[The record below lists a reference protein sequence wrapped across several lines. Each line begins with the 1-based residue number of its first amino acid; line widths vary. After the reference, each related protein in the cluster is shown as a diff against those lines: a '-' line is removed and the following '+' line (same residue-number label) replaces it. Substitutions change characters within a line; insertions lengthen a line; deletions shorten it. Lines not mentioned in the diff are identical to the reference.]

1 MKTLFSIG
9 PLLVLLSGIVPLEHL
24 EVWLAGAPV
33 CRMACAGT
41 EHCCCKRRQQARKSG
56 WLHRETRPTVTEA
69 PDGPTCPDNCATASA
84 GQRTPPTRSSYQ
96 VEIARPVRCRP
107 FDASPAVTA
116 LRSGLIDP
124 TRPRA
129 PPA

>member
-9 PLLVLLSGIVPLEHL
+9 PLLILLSGIVPLQHL

-41 EHCCCKRRQQARKSG
+41 EYCCCKKRQQARKAG
-56 WLHRETRPTVTEA
+56 RLHRETRPVVTESSH
-69 PDGPTCPDNCATASA
+69 GPTCPDNCAVPST
-84 GQRTPPTRSSYQ
+84 GQRIPTTRAASRI
-96 VEIARPVRCRP
+96 ETARPTSGDLLDTLPSVSSVRSR
-107 FDASPAVTA
+107 
-116 LRSGLIDP
+116 LSGP
-124 TRPRA
+124 TQPRA